1 MPVRIIRFKKRPPG
15 AEQVLAEI
23 AAKLREMTPIMHGA
37 LTELVDELERPVVPH
52 CYGCGKLGIFLC
64 ANCEELQSA
73 TERRCAQL
81 YTTLEGRF
89 ARVSLGRILAP

>member
-1 MPVRIIRFKKRPPG
+1 MPIRVIRFKKRPPG
-15 AEQVLAEI
+15 AEQVLTEI
-23 AAKLREMTPIMHGA
+23 AAKLRELAPIMHGA

-73 TERRCAQL
+73 VIRRSAKL

-89 ARVSLGRILAP
+89 ARLSLERIVAP

>member
-23 AAKLREMTPIMHGA
+23 AAKLK
-37 LTELVDELERPVVPH
+37 ELKPEPPLPRWIDGMAT
-52 CYGCGKLGIFLC
+52 CWGCGRFGTFLC

-73 TERRCAQL
+73 TQRRCEQL

-89 ARVSLGRILAP
+89 ARLSLERILEP